1 MAVNKTNLRVLNRLC
16 ERGFD
21 TSKKINTVDME
32 IAHENGLDDVIGG
45 IIELKKAIRN
55 RRELAW
61 LCDGVDPNPK
71 KEASKHDRSS
81 ENEDGASQFPEGTA
95 ESGE

>member
-16 ERGFD
+16 EKGFD

-71 KEASKHDRSS
+71 KEAERYDRSK
-81 ENEDGASQFPEGTA
+81 ETEDDGNQFSGGTA
-95 ESGE
+95 ETGE